1 MSHQCLICDNQV
13 KEFTQLKNSKIYW
26 HCQNCFF
33 TKLDPSFHIDSAKE
47 KARYDK
53 HQNSIDDL
61 GYVETLEKFIDYS
74 ITPFKESITN
84 ILDYG
89 SGPEPVL
96 AKLLKRKGYQ
106 TQIYDPFYAVNH
118 YNNESFDF
126 ISSTE
131 VFEHFYDPK
140 KEIKKILNLLKVKGL
155 IAIMTRFSPTIE
167 EFKSWFYKD
176 DETHVSFFTIRTFEY
191 LAKELGFKIVKHDGF
206 QNLIIQKDQ
215 P

>member
-1 MSHQCLICDNQV
+1 MSYHCLVCETKV
-13 KEFTQLKNSKIYW
+13 TEFTQLKNSKIYW

-53 HQNSIDDL
+53 HQNSIADQ
-61 GYVETLEKFIDYS
+61 GYVKTLEKFIDYS

-96 AKLLKRKGYQ
+96 AELLKRQGYK
-106 TQIYDPFYAVNH
+106 TKIYDPFYATNQFSD
-118 YNNESFDF
+118 ESFDF
-126 ISSTE
+126 ITSTE

-140 KEIKKILNLLKVKGL
+140 KEIENILSLVKVKGF
-155 IAIMTRFSPTIE
+155 IAIMTRFCTTIE

-176 DETHVSFFTIRTFEY
+176 DPTHVSFFTIKTFEY
-191 LAKELGFKIVKHDGF
+191 LSKELGFTIVKHDGF
-206 QNLIIQKDQ
+206 QVLVIQKI
-215 P
+215 